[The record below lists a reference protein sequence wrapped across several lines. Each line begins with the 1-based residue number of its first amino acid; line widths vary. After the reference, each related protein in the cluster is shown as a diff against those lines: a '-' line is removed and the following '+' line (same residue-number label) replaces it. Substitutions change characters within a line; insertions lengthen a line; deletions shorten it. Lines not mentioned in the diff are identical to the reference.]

1 MTERSAAELEREAEA
16 TRARVVATADSIR
29 DKMTPGQL
37 FDEFTGHFR
46 GGAGSEMLH
55 NLKAQV
61 RDNPLPLTVIGAG
74 LAWLMLGSGASATP
88 AGTDGVT
95 RRGPGLDHGAFG
107 AGMGSTASDAAGSVA
122 EAASGAAGTV
132 SGMANEAAGIVS
144 NVASSAA
151 DTLASS
157 AAAAADMATSA
168 SRSAHSL
175 LEDQPLAVAA
185 VGLAIGAAI
194 GAMLPHTEVE
204 DERFGTYRERL
215 RDSAEDTLKE
225 GLDTATQVAAEA
237 YQSAS
242 DEAGRQASS
251 EGTLADKVG
260 GVVKA
265 AADKADESVREK
277 LSDSDASSSG
287 KS

>member
-61 RDNPLPLTVIGAG
+61 RDNPLPLTVSGAG

-107 AGMGSTASDAAGSVA
+107 
-122 EAASGAAGTV
+122 
-132 SGMANEAAGIVS
+132 
-144 NVASSAA
+144 
-151 DTLASS
+151 
-157 AAAAADMATSA
+157 
-168 SRSAHSL
+168 
-175 LEDQPLAVAA
+175 
-185 VGLAIGAAI
+185 
-194 GAMLPHTEVE
+194 
-204 DERFGTYRERL
+204 
-215 RDSAEDTLKE
+215 
-225 GLDTATQVAAEA
+225 
-237 YQSAS
+237 
-242 DEAGRQASS
+242 
-251 EGTLADKVG
+251 
-260 GVVKA
+260 
-265 AADKADESVREK
+265 
-277 LSDSDASSSG
+277 
-287 KS
+287 

>member
-1 MTERSAAELEREAEA
+1 MTERSAAEIEREAEA

-37 FDEFTGHFR
+37 FDEFTGLFR
-46 GGAGSEMLH
+46 GSAGSDMLH

-74 LAWLMLGSGASATP
+74 LAWLMLGSGASATS
-88 AGTDGVT
+88 ADTDDAT
-95 RRGPGLDHGAFG
+95 RRGPGPDHRSFG
-107 AGMGSTASDAAGSVA
+107 AGIGSTASDAADSVA

-132 SGMANEAAGIVS
+132 AGMSTEAAGTMS

-168 SRSAHSL
+168 GRSAHGML
-175 LEDQPLAVAA
+175 QDQPLAAA
-185 VGLAIGAAI
+185 AIGLAIGAAI

-204 DERFGTYRERL
+204 DERLGAYRERL

-225 GLDTATQVAAEA
+225 GLDAAKQVAAEA
-237 YQSAS
+237 YQTAS

-265 AADKADESVREK
+265 AADKTDESVREQFSG
-277 LSDSDASSSG
+277 SDLSSSR